1 MRTHRQLSWLF
12 AVALLFAASSV
23 SAADGKATRE
33 QMQVKRLQ
41 QSQRKLQ
48 QENTQLA
55 QEKATLDGQ
64 LKAAQSSLDETSSK
78 AQIAANRAAALG
90 KELRGIKTEKEA
102 LAAKLAETE
111 IKLAETKETL
121 NKSALAGRQLDT
133 DLKQKNESLNAC
145 QAKNAK
151 LHGYGVDLLDRYEK
165 KGCGDALLQA
175 DPFTQLK
182 RVEIENLMED
192 YSEKLDEQKLDEKKM
207 DQASH

>member
-1 MRTHRQLSWLF
+1 MRASSTWCLLV
-12 AVALLFAASSV
+12 AVLFAASSV
-23 SAADGKATRE
+23 SAADGKASRE

-48 QENTQLA
+48 QENMQLA
-55 QEKATLDGQ
+55 QEKAALDGQ
-64 LKAAQSSLDETSSK
+64 LKAAQESLDESSSK
-78 AQIAANRAAALG
+78 AQIAASRAAALG
-90 KELRGIKTEKEA
+90 KELKGIKTEKET

-111 IKLAETKETL
+111 IKLAETKEAL
-121 NKSALAGRQLDT
+121 NKSALAGRQLDA
-133 DLKQKNESLNAC
+133 DLQQKNESLTIC

-192 YSEKLDEQKLDEKKM
+192 YREKLDEQKLDEKKM
-207 DQASH
+207 DQALH

>member
-1 MRTHRQLSWLF
+1 MRASLTWCVL
-12 AVALLFAASSV
+12 VALLFAVTSV
-23 SAADGKATRE
+23 SAADGKASRE

-41 QSQRKLQ
+41 QLQRKLQ

-55 QEKATLDGQ
+55 QEKAALDGQ
-64 LKAAQSSLDETSSK
+64 LKAVQSSLDESSSK
-78 AQIAANRAAALG
+78 AQIAASRAAALG
-90 KELRGIKTEKEA
+90 KELKEIKTEKEA

-111 IKLAETKETL
+111 IKLAETKEAL
-121 NKSALAGRQLDT
+121 NKSALAGRQL
-133 DLKQKNESLNAC
+133 NESLTIC

-151 LHGYGVDLLDRYEK
+151 LHGYGVDLLDKYEK

-192 YSEKLDEQKLDEKKM
+192 YREKLDEQKLDEKKM
-207 DQASH
+207 DQAPR

>member
-1 MRTHRQLSWLF
+1 MRASSTWCLLV
-12 AVALLFAASSV
+12 AVLFAASSV
-23 SAADGKATRE
+23 SAADGKASRE

-48 QENTQLA
+48 QENMQLA
-55 QEKATLDGQ
+55 QEKAALDGQ
-64 LKAAQSSLDETSSK
+64 LKAAQESLDESSSK
-78 AQIAANRAAALG
+78 AQIAASRAAALS
-90 KELRGIKTEKEA
+90 KELKGTKTEKET

-111 IKLAETKETL
+111 IKLAETKEAL
-121 NKSALAGRQLDT
+121 NKSALAGRQLDA
-133 DLKQKNESLNAC
+133 DLQQKNESLTIC

-192 YSEKLDEQKLDEKKM
+192 YREKLDEQKLDEKKM
-207 DQASH
+207 DQALH

>member
-1 MRTHRQLSWLF
+1 MRASPTWCVL
-12 AVALLFAASSV
+12 VALLFAVSSV
-23 SAADGKATRE
+23 SAADGKTGRE

-48 QENTQLA
+48 QENTQLV

-64 LKAAQSSLDETSSK
+64 LKAAQSSLDEISSK
-78 AQIAANRAAALG
+78 VQIASTRAAVLS
-90 KELRGIKTEKEA
+90 KELRAIKTEKEA

-121 NKSALAGRQLDT
+121 NKSVLAGRQLDA
-133 DLKQKNESLNAC
+133 DLKQKTESLNVC
-145 QAKNAK
+145 QVKNVK
-151 LHGYGVDLLDRYEK
+151 LHGYGVDLLDKYEK
-165 KGCGDALLQA
+165 KGCGDVLLQA

-192 YSEKLDEQKLDEKKM
+192 YREKLDEQKLGEKKVE
-207 DQASH
+207 QASH

>member
-1 MRTHRQLSWLF
+1 MWCVLV
-12 AVALLFAASSV
+12 AVLLAASSV
-23 SAADGKATRE
+23 SAADGKANRE

-55 QEKATLDGQ
+55 QEKVALDGQ
-64 LKAAQSSLDETSSK
+64 LKAVQESLDESNGK
-78 AQIAANRAAALG
+78 AQIAASRAAALG
-90 KELRGIKTEKEA
+90 KELKGIKTEKET

-111 IKLAETKETL
+111 IKLAETKEAL
-121 NKSALAGRQLDT
+121 NKSVLAGRQLDAE
-133 DLKQKNESLNAC
+133 LKQKNESLTIC

-165 KGCGDALLQA
+165 KSCGDALLQT

-192 YSEKLDEQKLDEKKM
+192 YREKLDEQKLDEKKM